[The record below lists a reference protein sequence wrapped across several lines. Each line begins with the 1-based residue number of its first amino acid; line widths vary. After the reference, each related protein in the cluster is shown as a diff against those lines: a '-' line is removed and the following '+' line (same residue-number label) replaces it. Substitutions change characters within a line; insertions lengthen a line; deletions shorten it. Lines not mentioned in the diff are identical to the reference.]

1 MSGNNKTAL
10 IIGGSRGIGR
20 KIAEKLSD
28 MIQEPPLNWLN
39 QTAGLSRVAAF

>member
-1 MSGNNKTAL
+1 MSGNNKTVL

-28 MIQEPPLNWLN
+28 TEAMFQ
-39 QTAGLSRVAAF
+39 LSAQVEK